1 MIEEIEKLRGLFE
14 QLKST
19 SGSTGK
25 VAILKKNAS
34 NELFKI
40 TLQFVYDDFIRT
52 GVSYKTLCNRIEVPI
67 TGYEG
72 DYTLTGVMDYVK
84 EHNTGTLSTV
94 CLIQDFCSLFP
105 DDTREFLYHV
115 FAKDLKVG
123 ITAKTINKALGKGF
137 IKQFNVQLAHPYH
150 KYPDKIVGKQF
161 ILTQKLDGHRCI
173 CIVHNGNAV
182 FYTRK
187 GLPINGL
194 DKQGKEAIN
203 LVAQGFGDSSYVL
216 DGELLLEN
224 NDELSTKDLFRATSR
239 VLRGQDTDKSHIVY
253 NMFDCLPLDDYNK
266 GESQEAFIDRK
277 RKLIIAYQK
286 AMKSLVNPRLRVVPN
301 LYVGNDM
308 TMIKKLQDTKVK
320 PLDWEGLMINLAD
333 GKYECKRTSNLL
345 KVKEFFDADVVVKD
359 VFEGTGRLEHT
370 LGGVIVDYKGYDIR
384 VGTGFSQTDRDYYWE
399 HQEELI
405 GKVIQIS
412 YFEETHN
419 QKDNNISLRFPV
431 YDCIRADKTVDDVSY
446 EI

>member
-52 GVSYKTLCNRIEVPI
+52 GISYKTLCNRIEVPI

-150 KYPDKIVGKQF
+150 KYPEKVFGKKF
-161 ILTQKLDGHRCI
+161 VLTQKLDGHRCI
-173 CIVHNGNAV
+173 CIVDGNEV
-182 FYTRK
+182 TFYTRK
-187 GLPINGL
+187 GLVINGL
-194 DKQGKEAIN
+194 DIQGNDAVK
-203 LVAQGFGDSSYVL
+203 LVHEGMGEDSYVL
-216 DGELLLEN
+216 DGELLLN
-224 NDELSTKDLFRATSR
+224 NRDGLETKDLFRATSR
-239 VLRGQDTDKSHIVY
+239 ILRSETADKSDILY
-253 NMFDCLPLDDYNK
+253 NVFDALPLSEFLE
-266 GESQEAFIDRK
+266 GESTKPFIDRK
-277 RKLIIAYQK
+277 RGLTVAFQG
-286 AMKSLVNPRLRVVPN
+286 ASMTENAHLRLVRN
-301 LYVGNDM
+301 LYEGSDLGA
-308 TMIKKLQDTKVK
+308 IRRLQKELVE
-320 PLDWEGLMINLAD
+320 PLGWEGLMINLAD

-370 LGGVIVDYKGYDIR
+370 LGGVIVDYKGYDVR

>member
-72 DYTLTGVMDYVK
+72 DYTLAGVMDYVK

-150 KYPDKIVGKQF
+150 KYPEKVFGKKF
-161 ILTQKLDGHRCI
+161 VLTQKLDGHRCI
-173 CIVHNGNAV
+173 CIVDGNEV
-182 FYTRK
+182 TFYTRK
-187 GLPINGL
+187 GLVINGL
-194 DKQGKEAIN
+194 DIQGNDAVK
-203 LVAQGFGDSSYVL
+203 LVHEGMGEDSYVL
-216 DGELLLEN
+216 DGELLLN
-224 NDELSTKDLFRATSR
+224 NRDGLETKDLFRATSR
-239 VLRGQDTDKSHIVY
+239 ILRSETADKSDILY
-253 NMFDCLPLDDYNK
+253 NVFDALPLSEFLE
-266 GESQEAFIDRK
+266 GESTKPFIDRK
-277 RKLIIAYQK
+277 RGLTVAFQGASMTENAYLR
-286 AMKSLVNPRLRVVPN
+286 LVRN
-301 LYVGNDM
+301 LYEGSDLGA
-308 TMIKKLQDTKVK
+308 IRRLQKELVE
-320 PLDWEGLMINLAD
+320 PLGWEGLMINLAD

-370 LGGVIVDYKGYDIR
+370 LGGVIVDYKGYDVR

-399 HQEELI
+399 HQEELL

>member
-1 MIEEIEKLRGLFE
+1 MIEEIEKLQKLFE
-14 QLKST
+14 KLKNT

-34 NELFKI
+34 NELFKT

-72 DYTLTGVMDYVK
+72 DYTLTGIMDYVK

-105 DDTREFLYHV
+105 DDTRDFLYHV

-150 KYPDKIVGKQF
+150 KYPEKVLGKEF
-161 ILTQKLDGHRCI
+161 VLTQKLDGHRCI
-173 CIVHNGNAV
+173 CIVNGEKAT

-187 GLPINGL
+187 GLVINGL
-194 DKQGKEAIN
+194 AIQGNNALR
-203 LVAQGFGDSSYVL
+203 LVHEGMGEESCVL
-216 DGELLLEN
+216 DGELLLN
-224 NDELSTKDLFRATSR
+224 NRDGLETKDLFRATSR
-239 VLRGQDTDKSHIVY
+239 ILRSETTDKSDILY
-253 NMFDCLPLDDYNK
+253 NVFDALPLSEFLEGK
-266 GESQEAFIDRK
+266 STKPFIERK
-277 RKLIIAYQK
+277 RGLTVAFQGVPMTDN
-286 AMKSLVNPRLRVVPN
+286 AHLRLVRN
-301 LYVGNDM
+301 LYEGNDLGA
-308 TMIKKLQDTKVK
+308 IRRLQKELVE
-320 PLDWEGLMINLAD
+320 PLGWEGLMINLAD

-370 LGGVIVDYKGYDIR
+370 LGGVIVDYKGYDVR

-399 HQEELI
+399 HREELI

-412 YFEETHN
+412 FFEETHN

>member
-14 QLKST
+14 QLKRT
-19 SGSTGK
+19 SESTGK
-25 VAILKKNAS
+25 VAILKTNAS
-34 NELFKI
+34 NELFKT
-40 TLQFVYDDFIRT
+40 TLQFVYDDFVRT

-72 DYTLTGVMDYVK
+72 DYTLTDVMDYVK
-84 EHNTGTLSTV
+84 EHNTGTLLTV

-105 DDTREFLYHV
+105 DDTRDFLYHV

-150 KYPDKIVGKQF
+150 KYPEKVVGKEF
-161 ILTQKLDGHRCI
+161 VLTQKLDGHRCI
-173 CIVHNGNAV
+173 CIVDGEKAT

-187 GLPINGL
+187 GLVINGL
-194 DKQGKEAIN
+194 DVQSGDALKLVHEEMKE
-203 LVAQGFGDSSYVL
+203 GSYVL
-216 DGELLLEN
+216 DGELLLN
-224 NDELSTKDLFRATSR
+224 NRDGLETKDLFRATSR
-239 VLRGQDTDKSHIVY
+239 TLRSETADKSDILY
-253 NMFDCLPLDDYNK
+253 NVFDALPLSEFLEGK
-266 GESQEAFIDRK
+266 STKPFIERK
-277 RKLIIAYQK
+277 RELTAAFQGTSMMEN
-286 AMKSLVNPRLRVVPN
+286 AHLRLVQN
-301 LYVGNDM
+301 LYEGSELGA
-308 TMIKKLQDTKVK
+308 IRRLQKELVE

-345 KVKEFFDADVVVKD
+345 KVKEFFDADVVVKN

-370 LGGVIVDYKGYDIR
+370 LGGVIVDYKGHDVR

-399 HQEELI
+399 RQEKLI

-419 QKDNNISLRFPV
+419 QKDDNISLRFPV
-431 YDCIRADKTVDDVSY
+431 FTCTRADKTVADVSY